1 MTAPVVS
8 REGLINV
15 TYSVNKSKKRPEIT
29 IGLSVF
35 RSPLALRLSPGFLN
49 DFSEALVESG
59 KKITVPKELNNLDW
73 LYSKHTT
80 CETSLECG
88 TMLSFQTFKMSEEAL
103 EAGLTFKD
111 MVQAAKKI
119 TMYSIDQWNSR
130 IQKALKLNNKQAKI
144 LGCPWITSIS
154 TEQSR
159 GFND

>member
-59 KKITVPKELNNLDW
+59 KKITVPKELNNL
-73 LYSKHTT
+73 
-80 CETSLECG
+80 
-88 TMLSFQTFKMSEEAL
+88 EA
-103 EAGLTFKD
+103 
-111 MVQAAKKI
+111 
-119 TMYSIDQWNSR
+119 
-130 IQKALKLNNKQAKI
+130 QKAYPEYCNFDLQ
-144 LGCPWITSIS
+144 ITPRML
-154 TEQSR
+154 E
-159 GFND
+159 